1 MKLIA
6 VLFSALLFAG
16 LSVHNS
22 AIAQPSGNLTSP
34 NLVYMTTNPW
44 QGPAGSNP
52 GSWSNNFTT
61 TTGSGGGLSGGNQPA
76 YNATTGT
83 FMFGYVQSTIAYT
96 YAFSQALQTSGM
108 TILGYNYSWDYI
120 NQDYTRG
127 SLSANFT
134 VNSTSNTSL
143 YSKSW
148 TLGTTTNGWTSF
160 TGTETFTNPGLLAS
174 NIANFKLNFTG
185 KDNRNWA
192 GYYGPQFRNPSV
204 TLNYTFDSCAADPLL
219 SPTCPGYAA
228 AYKTQQCGIN
238 PLYDSS
244 CSGYAVAYKNQQC
257 SLNALYS
264 SDCPGYAAAYKTQ
277 QCSINPLYATD
288 CPGYAVAYKN
298 QQCSLNPLYA
308 TDCPGYA
315 AAYHNQQCTLNP
327 LYMTDCAGY
336 QAAYFTQQCNLNGLY
351 DQKCPNYAEAY
362 AKNGTG
368 VAAMKA
374 VIEDGNPSKLYA
386 DVITPSSPAMG
397 VSVANRARPVKS
409 SGIETRGNGAA
420 TKGRIARGPLA

>member
-6 VLFSALLFAG
+6 VLFSALLLAG
-16 LSVHNS
+16 LSIHN
-22 AIAQPSGNLTSP
+22 IAQAQPAGNLTSP

-44 QGPAGSNP
+44 TGPAGSNP

-83 FMFGYVQSTIAYT
+83 FMFGYVQSTIAYN

-192 GYYGPQFRNPSV
+192 GYYGPQFRNPSI
-204 TLNYTFDSCAADPLL
+204 TLNYTFDSCAADPLS

-228 AYKTQQCGIN
+228 AYLTQQCTAN
-238 PLYDSS
+238 ALYDPS
-244 CSGYAVAYKNQQC
+244 CPGYAAALFTQQC
-257 SLNALYS
+257 SANPLSNPQ
-264 SDCPGYAAAYKTQ
+264 CPGYAAAYLTQ
-277 QCSINPLYATD
+277 QCTIDPLYSTTCA
-288 CPGYAVAYKN
+288 GYDQAYFN
-298 QQCSLNPLYA
+298 QQCSLN
-308 TDCPGYA
+308 
-315 AAYHNQQCTLNP
+315 
-327 LYMTDCAGY
+327 
-336 QAAYFTQQCNLNGLY
+336 GLY
-351 DQKCPNYAEAY
+351 SKNCPNYATAY
-362 AKNGTG
+362 ANKMLKEQQTAATSTVVTTTAVSSDGSVSATPSATG
-368 VAAMKA
+368 DTTIDK
-374 VIEDGNPSKLYA
+374 
-386 DVITPSSPAMG
+386 VITPTTSTANSTASPAAAVQLVPAPATSTT
-397 VSVANRARPVKS
+397 VSAVTAETKSESKKEDSKETAANTSSNNSGSSSEIGRAHV
-409 SGIETRGNGAA
+409 
-420 TKGRIARGPLA
+420 